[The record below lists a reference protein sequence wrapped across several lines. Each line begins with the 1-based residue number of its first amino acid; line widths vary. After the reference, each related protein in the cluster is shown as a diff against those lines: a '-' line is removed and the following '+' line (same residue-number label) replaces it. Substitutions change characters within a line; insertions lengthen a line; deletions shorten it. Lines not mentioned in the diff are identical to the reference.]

1 MSKEIT
7 EKILNDLKSTSSDDY
22 RKLHKQAKCRSKNM
36 NIEFVEVCTIK
47 ELKQQSLY
55 HLKQSKKLDRK
66 FHAEFSRQEK
76 HRAETCKEG
85 TATIRLGKFAFD
97 YFSSVCE
104 ENQNYEHLSTL
115 RPSTEV
121 LIWNTEFNTDNP
133 FYNKYFASWWYK
145 KNWKLLVKLYMVT
158 K

>member
-1 MSKEIT
+1 MNKEIL
-7 EKILNDLKSTSSDDY
+7 ERIINNFQHMSNEDY
-22 RKLHKQAKCRSKNM
+22 MKLHKQAKNRSENM
-36 NIEFVEVCTIK
+36 NIEFVEVCTVK
-47 ELKQQSLY
+47 EIKQQSLY
-55 HLKQSKKLDRK
+55 FLKQSKKLDRK

-85 TATIRLGKFAFD
+85 AATIRLGKFAFD
-97 YFSSVCE
+97 YFSSVCA

-115 RPSTEV
+115 RPSTNV
-121 LIWNTEFNTDNP
+121 LIWNTEFNTEKP

-145 KNWKLLVKLYMVT
+145 KNWKLLAKLYLVT